1 MMMMMMMMMMMI
13 TMMIGMMM
21 VILSMKIMMV
31 VVIFHK
37 KIKDDFDGDKNS
49 VFDGDGRCG
58 VLTVVSF
65 VAISTV
71 TVITIMMM
79 VSKAIICF
87 VLQESKFTATGKLDF
102 VCKTDFQKP
111 ILGKVICGLS
121 ERSVKP
127 PLGRKAAEKVA
138 V

>member
-1 MMMMMMMMMMMI
+1 
-13 TMMIGMMM
+13 
-21 VILSMKIMMV
+21 MKIMMV

-37 KIKDDFDGDKNS
+37 KIKDDFSGNKNS
-49 VFDGDGRCG
+49 VVDGDGRCC
-58 VLTVVSF
+58 VLPVVSF
-65 VAISTV
+65 LAISTV
-71 TVITIMMM
+71 TVMMIATFMVITTIVML

-87 VLQESKFTATGKLDF
+87 VLQESKSTATGKLDF
-102 VCKTDFQKP
+102 VCNTDFPKP
-111 ILGKVICGLS
+111 ILGQVICGFS